1 MSDPK
6 NVQEKD
12 DAVVFEYSLDARPET
27 VWRAVTTP
35 ALREKW
41 LPGGDLADENPI
53 AFTRGEEV
61 QYRIREKEP
70 PFFESTVTFR
80 IQPGINGSTHFTI
93 IHRLDGAEDKSLS
106 TEPANSN
113 GACIMRAA

>member
-6 NVQEKD
+6 KTPEND
-12 DAVVFEYSLDARPET
+12 NAVVLEYTLEATPET

-41 LPGGDLADENPI
+41 LPAGDLADESPI
-53 AFTRGEEV
+53 AFTRGKEV
-61 QYRIREKEP
+61 QYRMREKEP

-80 IQPGINGSTHFTI
+80 ILPGADGSTHFMI
-93 IHRLDGAEDKSLS
+93 IHRLDGMEQKPLS
-106 TEPANSN
+106 IEPANSN
-113 GACIMRAA
+113 GACVMRAA

>member
-6 NVQEKD
+6 NAQGKD
-12 DAVVFEYSLDARPET
+12 DAVVFEYLLDAAPET

-41 LPGGDLADENPI
+41 LPGGDLADESPI

-61 QYRIREKEP
+61 QYRMREKEP

-93 IHRLDGAEDKSLS
+93 IHRLADVEGESLS
-106 TEPANSN
+106 NEPANSN
-113 GACIMRAA
+113 GACVMRAA